1 MDEQTATL
9 GAACRERD
17 GVLAGSIL
25 KLAVAIKPTFAI
37 NEKPVSWMI
46 PTNRDLW
53 RFRAPLSADEIRRTE
68 RWLAT
73 ARVALTVVALVT
85 LLMEPARGFTYSGL
99 LKWLLIVYL
108 AHAVVVLLLL
118 RARPRSTRAFRLV
131 VHAID
136 ILWPVLIS
144 MFAPAQGGPFFLF
157 FVFVMAAAAYRWGL
171 WETVSTAAAAVA
183 LLWVE
188 AYALRAVLGR
198 MGGFALRLAH
208 FGVTIRDLEPQQL
221 VMSSVYLL
229 VLGFLLGSMAENQ
242 KKIRAERAVITRVLS
257 STRVEAGL
265 TGTMQ
270 LILGEVM
277 SIYGARRV
285 LSASQEANSYRVF
298 LAEMNHNATSQQALR
313 WHEAGP
319 GGEPGYIFESDADA
333 IYAARS
339 ARGFDTVL
347 LDRQGVRLRNGDLKF
362 LDTLGRVETF
372 DAMASVAFL
381 FGKEWQGRVFVF
393 DPQMMGDPEEG
404 LRFLKEF
411 AQQVGPAVYNVY
423 LMRRL
428 RERAGALERARFARE
443 LHDGAI
449 QSLIAV
455 EMQLDVL
462 RRQSGTQVP
471 VVNEELGRIQ
481 KLLREEVLK
490 LRELMQEMK
499 SFEVNA
505 DRLLGFI
512 SDTVER
518 FKRETGISAVFVSEM
533 ERIELPQK
541 VCRELA
547 RIVQESLVNVRKHSG
562 ARNVLVRL
570 ALRAGNLQL
579 TVEDDGRGFPFS
591 GRMSETDLEASGK
604 GPAVIRER
612 VRLLAGE
619 LTIES
624 NPGHGARLEV
634 KIPPAGKASVL

>member
-1 MDEQTATL
+1 
-9 GAACRERD
+9 
-17 GVLAGSIL
+17 
-25 KLAVAIKPTFAI
+25 
-37 NEKPVSWMI
+37 VSWLI
-46 PTNRDLW
+46 PQNRDLW

-85 LLMEPARGFTYSGL
+85 LWMEPARGVTYSGL
-99 LKWLLIVYL
+99 LKWLLIVFL

-131 VHAID
+131 VHSID

-144 MFAPAQGGPFFLF
+144 MFAPAQGSPFFLF
-157 FVFVMAAAAYRWGL
+157 FVFVMVAAAYRWGL
-171 WETVSTAAAAVA
+171 WETVGTAATAVA
-183 LLWVE
+183 LLWIE
-188 AYALRAVLGR
+188 AYTLRAVLERVTG
-198 MGGFALRLAH
+198 LSIQLAR
-208 FGVTIRDLEPQQL
+208 FGVTIRQLEPQQL

-242 KKIRAERAVITRVLS
+242 KKVRAERAVITRVLS
-257 STRVEAGL
+257 STRVEMGL

-270 LILGEVM
+270 QILGEVM

-298 LAEMNHNATSQQALR
+298 LAEMNRDDSGPQPLR
-313 WHEAGP
+313 WHEAIP
-319 GGEPGYIFESDADA
+319 DTERGYIFDSEAEA
-333 IYAARS
+333 VYAARS
-339 ARGFDTVL
+339 PKGFNTVL
-347 LDRQGVRLRNGDLKF
+347 LDRNGGRLREGNVQF
-362 LDTLGRVETF
+362 LDSLGRAENF
-372 DAMASVAFL
+372 SAMASVAFL
-381 FGKEWQGRVFVF
+381 FGKEWHGRVFVF
-393 DPQMMGDPEEG
+393 DPAMMGDPEEE

-462 RRQSGTQVP
+462 RRQSGTQAP
-471 VVNEELGRIQ
+471 LVNQELGRIQ

-490 LRELMQEMK
+490 LRELMQELK

-518 FKRETGISAVFVSEM
+518 FKRETGVSAVFISEM
-533 ERIELPQK
+533 VKIELPQR

-570 ALRAGNLQL
+570 ALRSGNLQL

-591 GRMSETDLEASGK
+591 GRMSESELEASGK
-604 GPAVIRER
+604 GPSVIRER
-612 VRLLAGE
+612 VRLLSGE
-619 LTIES
+619 LTVES

-634 KIPPAGKASVL
+634 KIPPAGKTSVL